1 LKISKNKLT
10 PRIFFGDIA
19 RRRIES
25 LDASQLVCGDINKL
39 ISYINNGS
47 QDGLEKFTLE
57 KRINKVF
64 GSRFDSRLVEIVKD
78 SLDKYSKIIKLSLYE
93 YVRLAEN
100 NFLTYENGIPQLP
113 QSIKENIDSV
123 ENTDIFNLRHRNKN

>member
-1 LKISKNKLT
+1 
-10 PRIFFGDIA
+10 
-19 RRRIES
+19 
-25 LDASQLVCGDINKL
+25 VCGDINKL

-47 QDGLEKFTLE
+47 QKDLIKFPLE
-57 KRINKVF
+57 KRISDVF
-64 GSRFDSRLVEIVKD
+64 ASQFDSRLVGIVKD
-78 SLDKYSKIIKLSLYE
+78 SLDKYSKIKKLSLYE